1 MLHTFF
7 KEASLSDAIIN
18 KYNSYS
24 NSKKQKRLEQFQS
37 ALDEINAFEQEK
49 AAIEKLYGL
58 PMDAQPKEFF
68 GYLGENKNRDSAIQ
82 AFHDLYAKFDGR
94 LPEGKSLEKARSFY
108 PNDSEMTRS
117 MNYPD
122 FLNLRKR
129 IFRSRLP
136 MGESALGDL
145 YTSGGSRLGNDRV
158 DFLQKNIDFLSGG
171 NAPTPE
177 LDPLPFTAALVG
189 HGANGSTGGTGLVPT
204 NTQKAIPTPAPPSP
218 IPSLPPPPLKSPFVA
233 SLNSPPP
240 PLSSTPPPPPP
251 EPPPSLGLQS
261 MGDSSTS
268 QNSSPQTPESVSLNP
283 ALAYTLGGISGAGIG
298 RGLAHLG
305 TRNMEDQEKR
315 QKIKNLATIG
325 GLGAG
330 LATTYGLRRYAS

>member
-1 MLHTFF
+1 MIDRYMLHTFF
-7 KEASLSDAIIN
+7 KEASLSDDLIN
-18 KYNSYS
+18 KYNTYS
-24 NSKKQKRLEQFQS
+24 DSKKQKRLEQFQS

-68 GYLGENKNRDSAIQ
+68 GYLGENKNRDGAIQ

-108 PNDSEMTRS
+108 SNDSEMTRS
-117 MNYPD
+117 LNYPD

-145 YTSGGSRLGNDRV
+145 YTSGGSRLRDDRV
-158 DFLQKNIDFLSGG
+158 DFLKKNIDFL
-171 NAPTPE
+171 TP
-177 LDPLPFTAALVG
+177 DPHQAVIVG
-189 HGANGSTGGTGLVPT
+189 DGASGSTGNTGLAII
-204 NTQKAIPTPAPPSP
+204 NTQGTLSPPTSSPPTSSPLLPSPPSS
-218 IPSLPPPPLKSPFVA
+218 PSSP
-233 SLNSPPP
+233 SSPPK
-240 PLSSTPPPPPP
+240 
-251 EPPPSLGLQS
+251 EPPFGLQRIG
-261 MGDSSTS
+261 GDDTS
-268 QNSSPQTPESVSLNP
+268 QSSSPQTPESTSLNP

-315 QKIKNLATIG
+315 QKIKNLATVG